1 MNVSIYI
8 FGEFAAGYSQYP
20 QDYTTAIF
28 KQFNSKAKSQTQLC
42 IHRDGDLIYYAYIR
56 KLSEQKYIGLCAV
69 LNGMMFSDVKTVFE
83 LFEQQITGMISRGDL
98 IFFNS
103 QGDITT
109 NVTQLHLCRSTI
121 EQLQNALRSQLDRL
135 PIIPLPA
142 VSFGVSKDSVK
153 EFIMDES
160 TSNIIDAS
168 AKYGY
173 TFINSALI

>member
-69 LNGMMFSDVKTVFE
+69 LNGMMFSDVQTVFNC
-83 LFEQQITGMISRGDL
+83 LNNR
-98 IFFNS
+98 
-103 QGDITT
+103 
-109 NVTQLHLCRSTI
+109 
-121 EQLQNALRSQLDRL
+121 LQ
-135 PIIPLPA
+135 
-142 VSFGVSKDSVK
+142 
-153 EFIMDES
+153 E
-160 TSNIIDAS
+160 
-168 AKYGY
+168 
-173 TFINSALI
+173 